1 MRGKPFFYCPKLN
14 MKKLKIAIQKSGRLS
29 DQSKQLLKD
38 CGIKIKNG
46 KNALRVSASNFPLD
60 LFYLRDDDIPQY
72 VQDGIADIGIVGE
85 NVLLEKKS
93 QCDIVQKL
101 GFAKCRLSLAIPK
114 NIDYQGVEYFQDKKI
129 ATSYPAILSD
139 FLSKNKVTSEI
150 HEISGSV
157 EIAPNIGL
165 ADAVCDI
172 VSTGSTLF
180 SNGLKEVTEVLKS
193 EAVIIGNPNISSAQK
208 IILDKLIFRIQAVR
222 KGRNNKYVVL
232 NAPNEQ
238 LEKIIGILPG
248 LKSPTVVDLA
258 EEGWSA
264 VHSVISEDV
273 FWEVIDELRTAGAEG
288 ILVMPVEK
296 MIV

>member
-1 MRGKPFFYCPKLN
+1 ME
-14 MKKLKIAIQKSGRLS
+14 KLKIAIQKSGRLS
-29 DQSKQLLKD
+29 EQSKQLLKD

-85 NVLLEKKS
+85 NVLLEKKTK
-93 QCDIVQKL
+93 CNIVQKL

-114 NIDYQGVEYFQDKKI
+114 SIEYKGIEYFKNKKI
-129 ATSYPAILSD
+129 ATSYPVILSD
-139 FLSKNKVTSEI
+139 FLSKHNVKSEI

-165 ADAVCDI
+165 ADAICDL

-180 SNGLKEVTEVLKS
+180 SNGLIEVEEVLKS
-193 EAVIIGNPNISSAQK
+193 EAVIIGKTNFSSLRQS
-208 IILDKLIFRIQAVR
+208 ILDKLIFRIQAVQ
-222 KGRNNKYVVL
+222 KGRNSKYVIL
-232 NAPNEQ
+232 NAPNE
-238 LEKIIGILPG
+238 KIELITGIIPG
-248 LKSPTVVDLA
+248 LKSPTVVPLA
-258 EEGWSA
+258 ENNWSA

-273 FWEVIDELRTAGAEG
+273 FWDVIDELKNAGAEG

-296 MIV
+296 MII

>member
-1 MRGKPFFYCPKLN
+1 ME
-14 MKKLKIAIQKSGRLS
+14 KLKIAIQKSGRLS
-29 DQSKQLLKD
+29 EQSKQLLKD

-85 NVLLEKKS
+85 NVLLEKKTK
-93 QCDIVQKL
+93 CNIVQKL

-114 NIDYQGVEYFQDKKI
+114 SIEYKGIEYFKNKKI
-129 ATSYPAILSD
+129 ATSYPVILSD
-139 FLSKNKVTSEI
+139 FLSKHNVKSEI

-165 ADAVCDI
+165 ADAICDL

-180 SNGLKEVTEVLKS
+180 SNGLIEVEEVLKS
-193 EAVIIGNPNISSAQK
+193 EAVIIGKTNFSSVQQS
-208 IILDKLIFRIQAVR
+208 ILDKLIFRIQAVQ
-222 KGRNNKYVVL
+222 KGRNSKYVIL
-232 NAPNEQ
+232 NAPNE
-238 LEKIIGILPG
+238 KIELITGIIPG
-248 LKSPTVVDLA
+248 LKSPTVVPLA
-258 EEGWSA
+258 ENNWSA

-273 FWEVIDELRTAGAEG
+273 FWDVIDELKNAGAEG

-296 MIV
+296 MII